1 MDLADVAEQPQ
12 ATLKGHRAIE
22 HPPERIAF
30 KQVHFHYPGSTQPVF
45 DGIDLLLERGRS
57 TAIVGPNGAGK
68 TTLVKLLARLYDPQ
82 AGAILIDGVP
92 LSEFSPDSWRREIAV
107 IFQDFVRY
115 ETTLAENIGVG
126 SIDRLEDREV
136 IAVAARKAGL
146 GKLVSGLE
154 YSYDTGWPA
163 AIPGAGIYLEESGNV
178 SRLREPLRPW
188 REGRPSW
195 CSTNQPP
202 VLIRRRST
210 MSSRGTGRS
219 FLGERR
225 SASRC

>member
-146 GKLVSGLE
+146 GK
-154 YSYDTGWPA
+154 PA
-163 AIPGAGIYLEESGNV
+163 GPRLYRGPGSIWRRVATCRACESLCGRGGRGDRPGA
-178 SRLREPLRPW
+178 RR
-188 REGRPSW
+188 
-195 CSTNQPP
+195 TNRQ
-202 VLIRRRST
+202 S
-210 MSSRGTGRS
+210 
-219 FLGERR
+219 
-225 SASRC
+225 